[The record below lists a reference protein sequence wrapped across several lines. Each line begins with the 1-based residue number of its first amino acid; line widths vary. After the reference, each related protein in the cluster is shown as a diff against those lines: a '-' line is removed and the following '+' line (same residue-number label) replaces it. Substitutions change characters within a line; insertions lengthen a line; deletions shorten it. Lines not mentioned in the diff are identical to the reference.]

1 MALPPSTDV
10 LIIGAGPAGLSCAL
24 SLALQ
29 GITDFAIVDFLPKGQ
44 NSSRASVVHA
54 GTLEALDRVGCAQA
68 LISLSNRAP
77 AVGVWCGGHYVQT
90 TSFDTLAPYTK
101 FPMALL
107 VSQTMTER
115 VLEDALCERGVSVLR
130 PFKVI
135 DMKASE
141 DDPRTVDVHFESGET
156 VRARSV
162 VGADGAHSLIRR
174 TVNVQFREPD
184 NETRATSRFAH
195 MIVADITFTRPPT
208 LPNDGILI
216 ISSPDNAMMIAP
228 LPAST
233 PYDTNA
239 QEKAQIYRIGINVP
253 RALGAPPLSPP
264 LEYVQSLLAAW
275 GPRHLDRDPTPIAVR
290 AVLWSSSFRTHSAIA
305 DAFLA
310 HLPRLDAHTG
320 APVLLVGDAGH
331 IHPPVGGQGMNLGIR
346 DALALG
352 PALGAFLAASSSA
365 DDAER
370 PLRAWADAR
379 RVRALSVIRMVKGL
393 VAATM
398 VPDQTTWV
406 LGCIPINLFW
416 LRNTMMRCA
425 MRFRWVRMMSA
436 WRMSGLAFKD

>member
-1 MALPPSTDV
+1 M
-10 LIIGAGPAGLSCAL
+10 CADI
-24 SLALQ
+24 A
-29 GITDFAIVDFLPKGQ
+29 K
-44 NSSRASVVHA
+44 
-54 GTLEALDRVGCAQA
+54 ALDRVGCAQA

-162 VGADGAHSLIRR
+162 VGADGAHSLVTLLEIHIRYCTETVIPQIRR